1 MPFLV
6 TAGSLTVVAKTF
18 KEAELLR
25 LRFQRD
31 TPEDVIIADER
42 GARLSQ
48 QRLDELRHSNRKD

>member
-18 KEAELLR
+18 KEAKLLR

-31 TPEDVIIADER
+31 TPEDVIIAMNGGR
-42 GARLSQ
+42 A
-48 QRLDELRHSNRKD
+48 